1 MVKMKISR
9 RVSISFVMILL
20 FFFVLSTV
28 AFGII
33 VRRSYIAEA
42 REDLKRESFYLANN
56 SQLVAQILAGERKRI
71 KRDPAELTLL
81 LDSNLILVS
90 ERNRIMYSEDE
101 AEAKALLMEVREGRK
116 PDDLIFIR
124 QPIET
129 PVFSGTMVLY
139 YRIEELQEALTMN
152 RRAGIFGLLIALPF
166 TLLIV
171 WVLQRQ
177 ISRPVQ
183 ALKERMDDYSREKGM
198 KGPVVESEDEMRVLS
213 ATFDALK
220 DTIEE
225 NEKNR
230 ETLFANISHELKT
243 PLMTI
248 RGYAEGIQEGVIGQE
263 RGLETIVEET
273 SRLNAFAQKVLALS
287 KLSTQSLY
295 LETVELGQLLQGTFQ
310 RYQPMVE
317 QAGYQFVL
325 KNAFDVKVQLDEE
338 RYRQAIGNLITN
350 ALRYAKTQ
358 VMLGGMMEKNRIGIY
373 VEDDGEGVDEVKLES
388 IFTRFEKGE
397 HGQTG
402 LGLAIVRRI
411 MEQHGGTVAAENLD
425 SGFRITLWFPKQ

>member
-1 MVKMKISR
+1 
-9 RVSISFVMILL
+9 
-20 FFFVLSTV
+20 
-28 AFGII
+28 
-33 VRRSYIAEA
+33 
-42 REDLKRESFYLANN
+42 
-56 SQLVAQILAGERKRI
+56 
-71 KRDPAELTLL
+71 
-81 LDSNLILVS
+81 
-90 ERNRIMYSEDE
+90 
-101 AEAKALLMEVREGRK
+101 
-116 PDDLIFIR
+116 
-124 QPIET
+124 
-129 PVFSGTMVLY
+129 
-139 YRIEELQEALTMN
+139 
-152 RRAGIFGLLIALPF
+152 
-166 TLLIV
+166 
-171 WVLQRQ
+171 
-177 ISRPVQ
+177 
-183 ALKERMDDYSREKGM
+183 
-198 KGPVVESEDEMRVLS
+198 
-213 ATFDALK
+213 
-220 DTIEE
+220 
-225 NEKNR
+225 
-230 ETLFANISHELKT
+230 
-243 PLMTI
+243 
-248 RGYAEGIQEGVIGQE
+248 
-263 RGLETIVEET
+263 
-273 SRLNAFAQKVLALS
+273 
-287 KLSTQSLY
+287 

>member
-1 MVKMKISR
+1 MKISR

-42 REDLKRESFYLANN
+42 REDLKRESLYLANN

>member
-1 MVKMKISR
+1 MKISR
-9 RVSISFVMILL
+9 RVSISFIFVLL
-20 FFFVLSTV
+20 FFFLLSTF

-33 VRRSYIAEA
+33 VRRAYISEA
-42 REDLKRESFYLANN
+42 REDLKRESRYLANN
-56 SQLVAQILAGERKRI
+56 SQLVARILAGERSQI

-90 ERNRIMYSEDE
+90 EQNRIVYSEDQ
-101 AEAKALLMEVREGRK
+101 AEAKALLTEIQAGRK
-116 PDDLIFIR
+116 PNDLIFIR
-124 QPIET
+124 HPIES
-129 PVFSGTMVLY
+129 PAFSGTLFLY
-139 YRIEELQEALTMN
+139 YKIEELQEALVMN

-166 TLLIV
+166 TLLIA
-171 WVLQRQ
+171 WALQRQ

-183 ALKERMDDYSREKGM
+183 ELKERMDHYSREKGM
-198 KGPVVESEDEMRVLS
+198 KGQVVESDDEMRVLS

-230 ETLFANISHELKT
+230 ETLFSNISHELKT

-248 RGYAEGIQEGVIGQE
+248 RGYAEGIQEGVIEQE

-287 KLSTQSLY
+287 KLSTQPLY
-295 LETVELGQLLQGTFQ
+295 LETVELRELLQGTFR
-310 RYQPMVE
+310 RYEPMVE
-317 QAGYQFVL
+317 QAGYQFELINVAGE
-325 KNAFDVKVQLDEE
+325 KIQLDEE

-358 VMLGGMMEKNRIGIY
+358 VLLGSIIQENRIGIY
-373 VEDDGEGVDEVKLES
+373 VRDDGEGVDEAKLET
-388 IFTRFEKGE
+388 IFTRFEKGK

-411 MEQHGGTVAAENLD
+411 MEQHGGTVAAENLET
-425 SGFRITLWFPKQ
+425 GFRITLWFPQKEE

>member
-1 MVKMKISR
+1 MKISR